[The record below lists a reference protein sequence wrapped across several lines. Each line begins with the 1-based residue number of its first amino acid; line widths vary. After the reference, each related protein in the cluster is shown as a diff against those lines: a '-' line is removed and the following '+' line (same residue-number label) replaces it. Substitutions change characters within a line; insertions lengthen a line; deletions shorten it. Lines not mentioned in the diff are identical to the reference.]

1 MKSINLEQVD
11 QIEILT
17 LQDNYIDLASQ
28 DGNEMVQRAMPLK
41 GMAFANSITAEHG
54 FSTMVSTDGNG
65 CRNTML
71 FDFGFSPTGA
81 YENGKKLGVDF
92 SSVEMLALSHGHTDH
107 SGGFETMV
115 KNIDKKDLP
124 MVAHPAAF
132 RDNRVIKITEEF
144 KITMPMLT
152 KETIK
157 KRHVNLIE
165 ATDPYPIFDGKLC
178 FLGEIPKTNTFEK
191 GSASFYYEENEKE
204 KWDPLND
211 DTALIAHLRGK
222 GLIVLSGCA
231 HSGIVNT
238 VKYAQKITGID
249 KVHAIMGGFHLTGP
263 EFAPIIETTIKALKE
278 INPDFIIPTHC
289 TGRNAMMR
297 IQMEMPEQYIL
308 NMAGT
313 RMVFKGLE
321 TQV

>member
-54 FSTMVSTDGNG
+54 FSTMVSADGNG

-92 SSVEMLALSHGHTDH
+92 SSIEMLALSHGHTDH

-157 KRHVNLIE
+157 NTNVNLIE
-165 ATDPYPIFDGKLC
+165 TQEPYPIFDRKLC
-178 FLGEIPKTNTFEK
+178 FLGEIPKTNNFEK
-191 GSASFYYEENEKE
+191 GSPSFYYEENQQE
-204 KWDPLND
+204 KWFPHNEPC
-211 DTALIAHLRGK
+211 HR
-222 GLIVLSGCA
+222 V
-231 HSGIVNT
+231 
-238 VKYAQKITGID
+238 
-249 KVHAIMGGFHLTGP
+249 
-263 EFAPIIETTIKALKE
+263 
-278 INPDFIIPTHC
+278 
-289 TGRNAMMR
+289 
-297 IQMEMPEQYIL
+297 
-308 NMAGT
+308 
-313 RMVFKGLE
+313 
-321 TQV
+321 

>member
-1 MKSINLEQVD
+1 MESINLEQID
-11 QIEILT
+11 QLEILT

-54 FSTMVSTDGNG
+54 FSTMVSADRKG

-81 YENGKKLGVDF
+81 SENAKKLGVDF
-92 SSVEMLALSHGHTDH
+92 SSVEMLALSHGHIDH

-115 KNIDKKDLP
+115 KNIDKKGLP
-124 MVAHPAAF
+124 MVAHPSAF
-132 RDNRVIKITEEF
+132 KENRVIKITEEF
-144 KITMPMLT
+144 KITMPMLS

-157 KRHVNLIE
+157 KINVDLIE
-165 ATDPYPIFDGKLC
+165 AQGPYPIFGGKIC
-178 FLGEIPKTNTFEK
+178 FLGEIPKTNNFEK
-191 GSASFYYEENEKE
+191 GSVFFYYQENEQE
-204 KWDPLND
+204 KWDPMDD

-231 HSGIVNT
+231 HSGIANT
-238 VKYAQKITGID
+238 VKYAQEITGID

-263 EFAPIIETTIKALKE
+263 EFSPIIETTVNALKD

-297 IQMEMPEQYIL
+297 IQKEMPEQYLL

-313 RMVFKGLE
+313 RMVFKA
-321 TQV
+321 